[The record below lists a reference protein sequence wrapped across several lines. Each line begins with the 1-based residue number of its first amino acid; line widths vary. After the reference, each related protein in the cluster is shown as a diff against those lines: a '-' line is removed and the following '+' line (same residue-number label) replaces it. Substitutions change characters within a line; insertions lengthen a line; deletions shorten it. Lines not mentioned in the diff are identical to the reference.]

1 MALHLAGMKRRWRDA
16 VRLLLLVAAPL
27 FAGAADAAT
36 ILVFGD
42 SISAAYGLEA
52 NRGWVAMLQQRLDK
66 KAPGQHRVVNGS
78 LSGETTAGGVR
89 RLPPLL
95 AQHRPDIVIIEL
107 GGNDGL
113 RGQPPKAIAAN
124 LRRMIADA
132 RAAKATVLLFGMKIP
147 PNYGRVYTEAFE
159 KVFVTVSR
167 EEKVPLLPFF
177 LADRGG
183 QLVSLQADGIHPTA
197 AAQPV
202 LLENAW
208 PLVERTLS
216 RRTAR

>member
-1 MALHLAGMKRRWRDA
+1 MSLPGRSRRSGWRKTA
-16 VRLLLLVAAPL
+16 RLLVLLLAPL
-27 FAGAADAAT
+27 AAGAAQAAT

-52 NRGWVAMLQQRLDK
+52 DKGWVTLLQQRLDK
-66 KAPGQHRVVNGS
+66 TAPGQHRVVNGS
-78 LSGETTAGGVR
+78 LSGETTAGGKL

-95 AQHRPDIVIIEL
+95 AKHKPEVVILEL

-124 LRRMIADA
+124 LRQMIAVA
-132 RAAKATVLLFGMKIP
+132 RASGAQVLLFAIRIP
-147 PNYGRVYTEAFE
+147 PNYGRAYTEAFE

-177 LADRGG
+177 LANRRGD
-183 QLVSLQADGIHPTA
+183 LVALQADGIHPTA

-202 LLENAW
+202 LLDNAW
-208 PLVERTLS
+208 PLILKS
-216 RRTAR
+216 LTAPR